1 MSESGYELTRIDG
14 RLSLATPGG
23 DFRPICVDFVD
34 GRIGYR
40 RRAQHPTGALLRAIG
55 PIAKASRG
63 DGEPTA
69 IDATAGLGRDAFLL
83 AWAGWRVIAC
93 ERNETIAALLADGL
107 RRAAESDDDTLRE
120 IVGRITLASDSAQMV
135 IPQYASLASAVY
147 VDPMFPPKSKTAL
160 VKKEMRIL
168 REVVGDD
175 PDAGEIVTIA
185 REAGLRVV
193 VKRMSDAPP
202 LAEEPARSLSDG
214 AIRFD
219 VYEGRE

>member
-1 MSESGYELTRIDG
+1 MSAGGYELTRIDG

-23 DFRPICVDFVD
+23 EYTPICVDFVA

-55 PIAKASRG
+55 PIARAAREG
-63 DGEPTA
+63 APTV

-107 RRAAESDDDTLRE
+107 RRAAEGDDDGLRE
-120 IVGRITLASDSAQMV
+120 IVSRVTLVPDDAQTA
-135 IPQYASLASAVY
+135 IPRYASTASAVV
-147 VDPMFPPKSKTAL
+147 VDPMFPPKRNTAL
-160 VKKEMRIL
+160 VKKEMRML
-168 REVVGDD
+168 REIVGDD
-175 PDAGEIVTIA
+175 PDADKIVAIA

-193 VKRMSDAPP
+193 VKRMADAPP
-202 LAEEPARSLSDG
+202 LLDQPIRSLSDG

-219 VYEGRE
+219 VYDGCE